1 VARSNEHGNQR
12 SGSIKRGEFL
22 DYTIAGN
29 TARGI
34 PYCPNFFLFLL
45 PDQRLH
51 IVKNIYIYTH
61 THTHTHTCL
70 RTDCICIT
78 VATKYYR
85 MWNILTQIWNG
96 AKCWLDIYHCSF
108 GLAVT
113 GRTRNIGQNVLPSS
127 FRTASSSSPSYRH
140 ILFLLAFLEEA
151 FVRNITIMLYINYI
165 IITH

>member
-1 VARSNEHGNQR
+1 VVRCNEHGNQH

-22 DYTIAGN
+22 DYRASGN

-34 PYCPNFFLFLL
+34 PYCPNFFLFIL

-51 IVKNIYIYTH
+51 IVKNMCTH
-61 THTHTHTCL
+61 THTHTHL
-70 RTDCICIT
+70 S
-78 VATKYYR
+78 AYR
-85 MWNILTQIWNG
+85 LYMHYRRYQVLPHVKHFHANREWCEVLTG
-96 AKCWLDIYHCSF
+96 IYHCSF
-108 GLAVT
+108 DLGVT

-127 FRTASSSSPSYRH
+127 FRTGSSSSPSYRH

-165 IITH
+165 TH